1 LGHRQGGKVRRLAAF
16 GDRLD
21 DPGREKRQPHH
32 APHVTGRKMFSP
44 GDLGDRSRP
53 TRQQIVGPSIRTG
66 GRVEQRQIDAGR
78 LSVSNS
84 NSRGGRGLK

>member
-1 LGHRQGGKVRRLAAF
+1 
-16 GDRLD
+16 
-21 DPGREKRQPHH
+21 
-32 APHVTGRKMFSP
+32 VTGRKMFSL
-44 GDLGDRSRP
+44 GDLADRPRP